1 MVTYKRIDH
10 TALHVSDIQA
20 SKSFYEKHFAFETY
34 FEHETPNDITIVY
47 LRLGDTVLELT
58 GIDDTP
64 INGFHFCLET
74 DDFVEAVA
82 NLTAAGVE
90 VIQSPHKTAARHSR
104 EKNWQRAVFRGPDG
118 EQIELRG

>member
-1 MVTYKRIDH
+1 MVKYKRIDH
-10 TALHVSDIQA
+10 TALHVSDIQL

-34 FEHETPNDITIVY
+34 FEHETPKGITIVY

-58 GIDDTP
+58 GIVDPP

-74 DDFVEAVA
+74 DDFDEAVA
-82 NLTAAGVE
+82 NLTTAGVE
-90 VIQSPHKTAARHSR
+90 VIQLPHKTAARNPR
-104 EKNWQRAVFRGPDG
+104 EGNWQRVVFRGPDG